1 MSLPQAEVGHSR
13 RPTNLKNS
21 KSKPPS
27 PHVDHDMSRMARP
40 SMDITSTVP
49 PHITSPLPTTI
60 NNLKLNNLRFTKF
73 KPPAPVDHNRSEVAR
88 PSMDITSTVSP
99 HITSPLP
106 TINKLKNLRFTKSKP
121 PAPVDHDRSK
131 VARSSVNNTSTPPP
145 YMISS
150 LPNIAGLLE
159 QAKLPFRLLLFQVGR
174 DRLAWVTLNGATAWT
189 PI

>member
-1 MSLPQAEVGHSR
+1 VSLPQAEVGHSR

-40 SMDITSTVP
+40 SMDITT
-49 PHITSPLPTTI
+49 
-60 NNLKLNNLRFTKF
+60 
-73 KPPAPVDHNRSEVAR
+73 
-88 PSMDITSTVSP
+88 TVSP

-106 TINKLKNLRFTKSKP
+106 TTTNKLKNLRFTKSKP
-121 PAPVDHDRSK
+121 PAPVDHDSSK

-159 QAKLPFRLLLFQVGR
+159 QAKLPFRLLLFQVGH
-174 DRLAWVTLNGATAWT
+174 DRLAWVTLNGAEPLMVVLPSAD
-189 PI
+189 